1 MRSLEKIKEEFEAV
15 KSKESLNSLQKTMR
29 FVQLMN
35 ELEQD
40 YHTFI
45 INPTDEQLAS
55 DEVKLY
61 REISYARVFY

>member
-1 MRSLEKIKEEFEAV
+1 MRSLEKVKEEFEAV
-15 KSKESLNSLQKTMR
+15 KNNESLNTLQKTMR
-29 FVQLMN
+29 FVCLMD

-55 DEVKLY
+55 DELTLY
-61 REISYARVFY
+61 REISEARVF

>member
-1 MRSLEKIKEEFEAV
+1 MRSLEKVKEEFEAV
-15 KSKESLNSLQKTMR
+15 KNNESLNTLQKTMR
-29 FVQLMN
+29 FVCLMD

-45 INPTDEQLAS
+45 INPTDQQLAS

-61 REISYARVFY
+61 REISYARKF

>member
-29 FVQLMN
+29 FVRLMD

-61 REISYARVFY
+61 REISYARKF

>member
-1 MRSLEKIKEEFEAV
+1 MRSLEKVKEGFEAV
-15 KSKESLNSLQKTMR
+15 KNNESLNTLQKTMR
-29 FVQLMN
+29 FVCLMD

-61 REISYARVFY
+61 REISYARVF

>member
-1 MRSLEKIKEEFEAV
+1 MKTLEEIRTEFEGY
-15 KSKESLNSLQKTMR
+15 KNSDSLNQLQKTMR
-29 FVQLMN
+29 FVRLMN

-61 REISYARVFY
+61 REISYARKF

>member
-1 MRSLEKIKEEFEAV
+1 MRSLEKIKDEFESV
-15 KSKESLNSLQKTMR
+15 KATDSLNSLQKTMR

-45 INPTDEQLAS
+45 GNPTDQQL
-55 DEVKLY
+55 E
-61 REISYARVFY
+61 

>member
-1 MRSLEKIKEEFEAV
+1 MRSLEKVKEEFEAV
-15 KSKESLNSLQKTMR
+15 KNNESLNTLQKTMR
-29 FVQLMN
+29 FVCLMD

-61 REISYARVFY
+61 REISYARQF

>member
-1 MRSLEKIKEEFEAV
+1 MKTLEEIRTEFEGY
-15 KSKESLNSLQKTMR
+15 KNSDSLNQLQKTMR
-29 FVQLMN
+29 FVRLMN

-61 REISYARVFY
+61 REISYARKFE

>member
-29 FVQLMN
+29 FVRLMN

-61 REISYARVFY
+61 REISYARKF

>member
-1 MRSLEKIKEEFEAV
+1 MRSLEKVKEEFEAV
-15 KSKESLNSLQKTMR
+15 KNNESLNTLQKTMR
-29 FVQLMN
+29 FVCLMD
-35 ELEQD
+35 ELEHD

-61 REISYARVFY
+61 REISYARVF

>member
-1 MRSLEKIKEEFEAV
+1 MKTLEEIRTEFEGY
-15 KSKESLNSLQKTMR
+15 KNSDSLNTLQKTMR

-61 REISYARVFY
+61 REISYARKF

>member
-1 MRSLEKIKEEFEAV
+1 MRSLEKIKEEFESV
-15 KSKESLNSLQKTMR
+15 KATDSLNSLQKTMR

-45 INPTDEQLAS
+45 GNPTDQQLAS

-61 REISYARVFY
+61 REISYARKF

>member
-1 MRSLEKIKEEFEAV
+1 MRSLEKVKEEFETV
-15 KSKESLNSLQKTMR
+15 KNNESLNTLQKTMR
-29 FVQLMN
+29 FVCLMD

-61 REISYARVFY
+61 REISYARKF

>member
-1 MRSLEKIKEEFEAV
+1 MRSLEKIKDEFEAV

-29 FVQLMN
+29 FVRLMD

-61 REISYARVFY
+61 REISYACKF

>member
-1 MRSLEKIKEEFEAV
+1 MRSLEKIKDDFESV
-15 KSKESLNSLQKTMR
+15 KSTDSLNSLQKTMR

-45 INPTDEQLAS
+45 GNHTNE
-55 DEVKLY
+55 
-61 REISYARVFY
+61 R

>member
-29 FVQLMN
+29 FVRLMN

-61 REISYARVFY
+61 REISYARKFE

>member
-1 MRSLEKIKEEFEAV
+1 MRSLEKVKEEFETV
-15 KSKESLNSLQKTMR
+15 KNNESLNTLQKTMR
-29 FVQLMN
+29 FVCLMD

-61 REISYARVFY
+61 REISYARVF

>member
-1 MRSLEKIKEEFEAV
+1 VRSLEKIKDEFESV
-15 KSKESLNSLQKTMR
+15 KATDSLNSLQKTMR

-61 REISYARVFY
+61 REISYARKF

>member
-29 FVQLMN
+29 FVRLMD

-61 REISYARVFY
+61 REISYARVF

>member
-1 MRSLEKIKEEFEAV
+1 MRSLEKVKEEFEAV
-15 KSKESLNSLQKTMR
+15 KNNESLNTLQKTMR
-29 FVQLMN
+29 FVCLMD

-61 REISYARVFY
+61 REISYARVF

>member
-1 MRSLEKIKEEFEAV
+1 MRSLEKVKEEFEAV
-15 KSKESLNSLQKTMR
+15 KNNESLNTLQKTMR
-29 FVQLMN
+29 FVCLMD

-61 REISYARVFY
+61 REISYARKF